1 MQYTKQVMNKTIR
14 LYSCL
19 LLSLVLLGACSKD
32 RNEPQVPG
40 SDPTENTYNDGPR
53 VTLSADSE
61 VDLSLLGQ
69 AKQDSRVDYMTS
81 AEGKLTLKLPAE
93 GDKMKVHCIIKSTDP
108 AQPTTY
114 ATLNWVRRGTSG
126 LYYDNKQGTF
136 SLATNSNINQ
146 GDWYIA
152 GMIGG
157 TLNASAGT
165 ISFAPKL
172 MKGITD
178 GQVTDIDAPFYF
190 SWQRLQIVEVN
201 GQPSLK
207 VESKVTFKPLGTLF
221 RHNISNDM
229 YNAWDVSSIKIIT
242 NAFTAEGAF
251 TFPKVGQEP
260 SWAPKVTA
268 STYTAEQIRLGFPEQ
283 GWSYGYTLNTSTT
296 ATTAERLPAAT
307 PPTTGGGTKTMGN
320 NQRYY
325 IAWGMPVET
334 VPSGATPHTVIYGD
348 MTAVSATTNAP
359 VARSKNTEYH
369 IFYSD
374 LKPEKG
380 KSYLVRSVI
389 RRPPLAIEYFAEY
402 NLSAPQTLATSHGF
416 LESNGANRAYYSPVP
431 DYTVPNALESFEQT
445 NLPAGWR
452 LPTTG
457 EAWAMIPALEIGA
470 ISSDKTNP
478 YFANREQ
485 FVIAYKP
492 DRNAVYQAYYTMH
505 HWLTPGNETMSEQL
519 PVRVYGLRAL
529 TVAQNRESNLFM
541 SAWRYEYRENI
552 SPGHEPKA
560 PALVIRA
567 RYLGPVYGQTGSY
580 TTITQYADLFREIA
594 KEDWWDQQSVP
605 ADYEAILSLPMTGY
619 VHSGNEYLVGKH
631 GILML
636 RDIVKAGQPTAPYFR
651 PAKMGVKTNADVLY
665 YKATAGVNSPYPDDA
680 SSDYPSMNNNTLYPL
695 AEKLKLAVRPFKP
708 HDYKK
713 PYLVRRPRP

>member
-19 LLSLVLLGACSKD
+19 LLSLVLLGGCSKD
-32 RNEPQVPG
+32 KKEPQVPG
-40 SDPTENTYNDGPR
+40 SDSTENTYNDGPR
-53 VTLSADSE
+53 VTLSANSE

-81 AEGKLTLKLPAE
+81 AEGKLTLKLPAV
-93 GDKMKVHCIIKSTDP
+93 GTKMQVHCIIKSTNP

-126 LYYDNKQGTF
+126 LYYDYNQPTF
-136 SLATNSNINQ
+136 PLATGSNINQ

-172 MKGITD
+172 MRGITD

-190 SWQRLQIVEVN
+190 PWQRLQVVEVN
-201 GQPSLK
+201 GQPSLR
-207 VESKVTFKPLGTLF
+207 VESTVTFKPQGTLF

-229 YNAWDVSSIKIIT
+229 YNAWVVSSIKIAT

-251 TFPKVGQEP
+251 TFPGVGQEP
-260 SWAPKVTA
+260 SWAPKATA
-268 STYTAEQIRLGFPEQ
+268 TTYTPPQIRLGFPEQ
-283 GWSYGYTLNTSTT
+283 GWSYDYTLSTSTT

-307 PPTTGGGTKTMGN
+307 PPTPGGGTKTMGN

-325 IAWGMPVET
+325 ISWGMPVET
-334 VPSGATPHTVIYGD
+334 VPSGATPHTAIYGD
-348 MTAVSATTNAP
+348 MTAVSATTNAT
-359 VARSKNTEYH
+359 VTRSRNTEYH

-389 RRPPLAIEYFAEY
+389 RRPPLAIENFAEY
-402 NLSAPQTLATSHGF
+402 NLSGPQTFATYHGF
-416 LESNGANRAYYSPVP
+416 LESDGSGVTTHAYYFPVP
-431 DYTVPNALESFEQT
+431 DYTVANALESFEQT

-452 LPTTG
+452 LPTAG
-457 EAWAMIPALEIGA
+457 EAKAVIPGLEIGVV
-470 ISSDKTNP
+470 SSDKANP
-478 YFANREQ
+478 TFQKEQ
-485 FVIAYKP
+485 FTIAYKP
-492 DRNAVYQAYYTMH
+492 SRNAYYENYYTMH
-505 HWLTPGNETMSEQL
+505 HWQTSGDESMSEQL
-519 PVRVYGLRAL
+519 PVRIYGLRAM
-529 TVAQNRESNLFM
+529 TFDTRTESNLFM
-541 SAWRYEYRENI
+541 SAWKYEYLENI
-552 SPGHEPKA
+552 SPEDEPQA

-580 TTITQYADLFREIA
+580 TTTGQYADLFREIA
-594 KEDWWDQQSVP
+594 KEEWWEQQSVP
-605 ADYEAILSLPMTGY
+605 EDYEAILCLPITGY
-619 VHSGNEYLVGKH
+619 VHSGKEYLVGKH
-631 GILML
+631 GVLML
-636 RDIVKAGQPTAPYFR
+636 RDIVRAGQPTAPYFR
-651 PAKMGVKTNADVLY
+651 PAKMGVKTNADLFY
-665 YKATAGVNSPYPDDA
+665 YRATATSPYPNDA
-680 SSDYPSMNNNTLYPL
+680 PSDYPAMNNTFYPL